1 MVKLR
6 RDLTKLLTL
15 CNLMKRREGAKKE
28 IIEKDFK
35 LIEAR
40 LQAEDYKNEALK
52 KVEHQK
58 AKEAKRL
65 MQLQKQREVI
75 LIQFSTVVASIWFY
89 IDF

>member
-15 CNLMKRREGAKKE
+15 CNLMKRRESAKKE

-40 LQAEDYKNEALK
+40 LQAEDYKNEAFK

-58 AKEAKRL
+58 AKEARKL
-65 MQLQKQREVI
+65 ILQRQREVRHF
-75 LIQFSTVVASIWFY
+75 LTFEN
-89 IDF
+89 

>member
-1 MVKLR
+1 
-6 RDLTKLLTL
+6 
-15 CNLMKRREGAKKE
+15 MKRREGAKKE

-75 LIQFSTVVASIWFY
+75 FESFSRFLFFIVYWDLRFLK
-89 IDF
+89 